1 MNNFII
7 YSIEI
12 AISLALFY
20 TAYWVFLK
28 NETFFKLN
36 RIYLIASVIISL
48 LTPLLNINVEQDSFV
63 NKLLLPIDQYEQSIV
78 GNRPIRNVMNHPV
91 DYINKTGSG
100 FTIAKNSGNNYSG
113 QKQFGQ
119 VNSNEITIPAKKTS
133 WLRIILTIYFI
144 GVGLFLLRF
153 LANCIWIF
161 GYVLKNKPQELFG
174 MKVIRIEKNISPFS
188 FLNFMFISNKDY
200 PEAEL
205 SKIISHEKVHIQQ
218 KHSIDIIF
226 FELLL
231 VLQWFNPF
239 AWLNKRAI
247 RITHEYLADE
257 GTLNSG
263 IEMSG
268 YQYSLLNQA
277 LSENNF
283 EIANSYNFSI
293 KKRIEMMMKKRSAK
307 IAALKLVVAF
317 PILIFLLSAFAFN
330 TNISVKT
337 IESKLL
343 VVNDSSIKKV
353 NVPVEYLRLLQGEY
367 ESTNQPGGAV
377 RRIIFTELLGTLFGN
392 DNGYTYRIIPVGG
405 EKFINPDD
413 KATLEFNSKDKTAIK
428 LLLFG
433 KINLNKVDYIAKI
446 DLNKIDLAKGK
457 NVQNRSLPFTLANV
471 MVKNGI
477 PAALSYYQKAKDS
490 SNYTNSE
497 REMSYAGYQL
507 LDNGK
512 TKEAV
517 ALLKLDIELF
527 KDNYNAYD
535 SYAEALL
542 LAGDKTNAKENFKR
556 SVQLNPGSQNGLNRL
571 KELGVNI
578 DEVIK
583 PVKISLEELKLLE
596 GVYLSTDQ
604 PNLMRKITIKVEKE
618 TLTGEDNG
626 YHYKLIPMGNGKFI
640 NPDDGESLVFDT
652 KDKTAINMLL
662 FGTINLKKA
671 TLSKEPALPLKEYN
685 GRYLPAKNDTI
696 LSSMAI
702 INDGSK
708 LSRVIEKDPKGPNG
722 TLELQFVTGNLF
734 YYPDNTGRSLEFI
747 VDDKKQVTGCILKRF
762 ESTYKL
768 TKEK

>member
-36 RIYLIASVIISL
+36 RIYLIASVAISL
-48 LTPLLNINVEQDSFV
+48 LTPLLNIKVEQDSFL

-78 GNRPIRNVMNHPV
+78 GNRPIINGTNHSV
-91 DYINKTGSG
+91 DYINKMGSG
-100 FTIAKNSGNNYSG
+100 FTIAKNSGTNYSG

-119 VNSNEITIPAKKTS
+119 VNSGEVIVPAKKTS
-133 WLRIILTIYFI
+133 WLRIILTVYFI

-153 LANCIWIF
+153 MANCIWIF
-161 GYVLKNKPQELFG
+161 SYVLKNKPQELFG
-174 MKVIRIEKNISPFS
+174 MKVIRIEKKISPFS

-231 VLQWFNPF
+231 VFQWFNPF
-239 AWLNKRAI
+239 AWFNKRAI

-307 IAALKLVVAF
+307 LAALKLVVAL
-317 PILIFLLSAFAFN
+317 PILIFLFSAFAFN
-330 TNISVKT
+330 TSISLKT
-337 IESKLL
+337 IEPKLL
-343 VVNDSSIKKV
+343 AVNDSTIKKV

-367 ESTNQPGGAV
+367 ASTNQPGYV
-377 RRIIFTELLGTLFGN
+377 RKIIFTELLGTLFGN
-392 DNGYTYRIIPVGG
+392 DNGYIYRIIPVGG
-405 EKFINPDD
+405 ETFINPDD

-446 DLNKIDLAKGK
+446 DLNKVGLAKGK
-457 NVQNRSLPFTLANV
+457 DVQNRSLPFTLANV
-471 MVKNGI
+471 MLKDGI

-527 KDNYNAYD
+527 RDNYNAYD

-542 LAGDKTNAKENFKR
+542 LAGDKINAKENFKK
-556 SVQLNPGSQNGLNRL
+556 SVQLNPGSQNGLKRL

-583 PVKISLEELKLLE
+583 PVKILPEELKLLE

-604 PNLMRKITIKVEKE
+604 PNWIRKITIKAENGI
-618 TLTGEDNG
+618 LTGEDNG
-626 YHYKLIPMGNGKFI
+626 YHYKLVAMGNGKFV
-640 NPDDGESLVFDT
+640 NPDDGASIVFDT

-662 FGTINLKKA
+662 FGMINLKKVKKSVA
-671 TLSKEPALPLKEYN
+671 PTVDLKNYA
-685 GRYLPAKNDTI
+685 GTYLPAKKDTI
-696 LSSMAI
+696 LRPMDI
-702 INDGSK
+702 TCDNGK
-708 LSRVIEKDPKGPNG
+708 LFRFIADATGTNRTIE
-722 TLELQFVTGNLF
+722 LEFVTDNVF
-734 YYPDNTGRSLEFI
+734 YYTDNSGRSVEF
-747 VDDKKQVTGCILKRF
+747 VLDNKKEVSGCILRRTDG
-762 ESTYKL
+762 TYDLSK
-768 TKEK
+768 KK